1 MLIPLALL
9 LLLCTL
15 VGSLWSIGHVRAQ
28 QEKEALFAVE
38 QITEYFDIAT
48 NTLHFLSNGLT
59 LLPSSNKQERLLAS
73 APTLNANLSAIYYLN
88 PNGTT
93 IVWTA
98 SGLQENEPP
107 SSPVW
112 SKNKTLSAPFR
123 SDLTGDLSVY
133 LRTGDTPQTIGELNL
148 SGLQIQLAE
157 LLQDTPGE
165 AIYLINRDG
174 EVLASF
180 GEDFSRATSTLQASK
195 PATQGEASSPK
206 LQVLP
211 HTTLGA
217 TRVIANPPLKH
228 GWHLETTVPIQGT
241 DWLVTLET
249 PLLYALKVPLIW
261 IGLALIVAITS
272 GLSMT
277 RSIRKEVT
285 RNIVV
290 PFTILG
296 QQVESVSQGRY
307 NTTTSELTIPQTFYE
322 LSLLIR
328 GFTNMTSALQA
339 REKALAENNA
349 QYRLLIETSPDGIFW
364 LSPHGK
370 IIFCNPQA
378 AKLYGESQANALL
391 GLDITTLI
399 KQEDF
404 EQLQMETQRAHQ
416 TGRPATMMLQIN
428 DKAGGQHPIEANI
441 ALLQDEEN
449 PPRGYIIMARDISER
464 QRTLEFNAFVAE
476 ITQLALENTDF
487 HALLQEIADR
497 LSGYFKATT
506 CYIALW
512 DSQRNLTIP
521 TVASGMMRSL
531 YPTLA
536 ARPKEGTLTDATLKA
551 GDVLAIEDVHHST
564 LVDPQI
570 AITIPETSFLAL
582 PFHSGEQKIGAAL
595 IGFQEY
601 HVFSPDEIQRSR
613 EIARQISLSLAK
625 VRLLESE
632 RRRRQ
637 EAEYLSQVTAT
648 LTGNLN
654 LPSVLNKI
662 LDALA
667 VVLPYQ
673 RATIFLKDGNLLQ
686 VMAHRN
692 GVISEPQQ
700 AIDAR
705 NNVLFNVIQSTH
717 HPLVLPDASTDK
729 NFKGWNHTADTRGW
743 MGVPLI
749 ANDDIIGFL
758 TLDSLQPDTYG
769 TEEARL
775 AQTFANQVA
784 VAIENARLYQQ
795 KNIALERTSTLY
807 RIVRRMISA
816 TNLPELLQIIANE
829 LNSILAAH
837 ACSVLLFNLQNMELE
852 HSAHSTLGHR
862 ARSPNIETLLS
873 GLHGE
878 MLQSNMAQIATLS
891 QDEPMPPLLSQMYG
905 SSVPLRSVMTAP
917 LYTGKGII
925 GSIIVANPAD
935 SHPYGHE
942 ELKLLTT
949 VAHQSSV
956 AIQNQRLVLDL
967 QKSNQEL
974 TLAYDAT
981 IEGWSRALE
990 LRDRETQGHTMRVT
1004 ALTVRLAQFVG
1015 IDGDQ
1020 LIHIRRGAL
1029 LHDIGKIGI
1038 PDAILLKPGPLTDE
1052 EWEIMKQHPVYAY
1065 EMLRHISYLQPALNI
1080 PYCHHER
1087 WDGSGYPRGLRRT
1100 EIPIEARIFAVV
1112 DVWDALTSERPYRD
1126 GAWDIEYTLSYLH
1139 QHSGT
1144 LFDSQIVN
1152 AFDQMIRSEI
1162 TSPLHYD
1169 PETTQVKSPWNR
1181 PPEDDAAPLPD

>member
-1 MLIPLALL
+1 MKTLSTPSFSSYIEHVLAHKVLIPLALL

-15 VGSLWSIGHVRAQ
+15 IGSLWSIGQVRTQ
-28 QEKEALFAVE
+28 QEKEALLAVE

-48 NTLHFLSNGLT
+48 NTLHFLSNELAS
-59 LLPSSNKQERLLAS
+59 LSSLNEQKRLLTS
-73 APTLNANLSAIYYLN
+73 VSTINSNLSAIYYLN
-88 PNGTT
+88 SDGTT
-93 IVWTA
+93 IVWTV
-98 SGLQENEPP
+98 SGIQENEPT
-107 SSPVW
+107 SFPVL
-112 SKNKTLSAPFR
+112 SKSETLSAPFL
-123 SDLTGDLSVY
+123 SDLTGNLSVY
-133 LRTGDTPQTIGELNL
+133 LRVSDTPQAIGELNL
-148 SGLQIQLAE
+148 SGLQIQLAR
-157 LLQDTPGE
+157 LLQDTPGK

-174 EVLASF
+174 DVLASF
-180 GEDFSRATSTLQASK
+180 AQDLRVTPTLQASK
-195 PATQGEASSPK
+195 PTTQGKTSS
-206 LQVLP
+206 QVSSN
-211 HTTLGA
+211 TTLGA
-217 TRVIANPPLKH
+217 ARGNFPLKH
-228 GWHLETTVPIQGT
+228 GWYLETTFPIQGT

-261 IGLALIVAITS
+261 ISLSLIVAIVS
-272 GLSMT
+272 GLSVT
-277 RSIRKEVT
+277 RSIRKEVA
-285 RNIVV
+285 RNIAV
-290 PFTILG
+290 PFAILG
-296 QQVESVSQGRY
+296 QQVTSVSQGRY
-307 NTTTSELTIPQTFYE
+307 NTATGELTIPQTFYE

-328 GFTNMTSALQA
+328 GFADMTSALQA

-349 QYRLLIETSPDGIFW
+349 QYRLLVETSPDGIFW
-364 LSPHGK
+364 LSPRGK

-378 AKLYGESQANALL
+378 AKLYGESQTKALL

-399 KQEDF
+399 KGEDF
-404 EQLQMETQRAHQ
+404 EQLQIAAQRAHQ
-416 TGRPATMMLQIN
+416 TGQPATMMLQIN
-428 DKAGGQHPIEANI
+428 NKAGGQYPIEANI
-441 ALLQDEEN
+441 ALLQDEEHS
-449 PPRGYIIMARDISER
+449 PRGYIIIARDISER
-464 QRTLEFNAFVAE
+464 QRTLEFNAFIAE
-476 ITQLALENTDF
+476 ITQLALGNTDY
-487 HALLQEIADR
+487 HTLLQEIADR
-497 LSGYFKATT
+497 LSNYFNATT

-521 TVASGMMRSL
+521 TVASGMMQSL

-536 ARPKEGTLTDATLKA
+536 ARPKEGTLTDAAIKA

-570 AITIPETSFLAL
+570 TITIPETSFLVL
-582 PFHSGEQKIGAAL
+582 PFRSGEQKIGAAL

-601 HVFSPDEIQRSR
+601 HVFSPDEVQRGR

-648 LTGNLN
+648 LTGNLD
-654 LPSVLNKI
+654 LPNVLNTI

-673 RATIFLKDGNLLQ
+673 RATILLKDGNLLR

-692 GVISEPQQ
+692 GTISGPQQ
-700 AIDAR
+700 TIDAQ
-705 NNVLFNVIQSTH
+705 NDVLFNVIQSTH
-717 HPLVLPDASTDK
+717 RPLILSDASKDK
-729 NFKGWNHTADTRGW
+729 NFKGWNHSADTRGW

-749 ANDDIIGFL
+749 ANNDIIGFL
-758 TLDSLQPDTYG
+758 TLDSLQPNTYS
-769 TEEARL
+769 TDEARL

-795 KNIALERTSTLY
+795 KNLALEHTSTLY
-807 RIVRRMISA
+807 RIVRRMIAA

-829 LNSILAAH
+829 LHSMLAAH
-837 ACSVLLFNLQNMELE
+837 ACSVLLFNLPNMELE
-852 HSAHSTLGHR
+852 QSAHSTLGHR
-862 ARSPNIETLLS
+862 VHAPSMEALLS
-873 GLHGE
+873 GLHGK
-878 MLQSNMAQIATLS
+878 MLQDNMAQIATLP

-905 SSVPLRSVMTAP
+905 SDVQLRSVMVAP

-925 GSIIVANPAD
+925 GSIVVANPAD

-942 ELKLLTT
+942 DLKLLTT

-956 AIQNQRLVLDL
+956 AIQNQRLVIDL

-1004 ALTVRLAQFVG
+1004 ALTVRLAQFMG
-1015 IDGDQ
+1015 IDNDK

-1052 EWEIMKQHPVYAY
+1052 EWKIMKQHPVYAY
-1065 EMLRHISYLQPALNI
+1065 EMLKHVPYLQLALNI
-1080 PYCHHER
+1080 PYYHHER
-1087 WDGSGYPRGLRRT
+1087 WDGSGYPRGLRKT

-1126 GAWDIEYTLSYLH
+1126 GAWDIEYTLSHLH

-1144 LFDSQIVN
+1144 LFDPQVVT
-1152 AFDQMIRSEI
+1152 AFEQMIRTELI
-1162 TSPLHYD
+1162 SPLHYK
-1169 PETTQVKSPWNR
+1169 PETT
-1181 PPEDDAAPLPD
+1181 